1 MLEAPRRSAR
11 CGDGRTEST
20 FLAVQG
26 MSLRFLALPR
36 QCPPLKTR
44 RGKTQ
49 KPLTDQ
55 GLGYFRGSKRKP
67 SAGVGRFSAKGTKIY
82 AFFWKVWKGG
92 LLPQVLARERPLNG
106 QFETGISHAILSTI
120 EL

>member
-1 MLEAPRRSAR
+1 
-11 CGDGRTEST
+11 
-20 FLAVQG
+20 LAVQG
-26 MSLRFLALPR
+26 FSLRFLALPR

-82 AFFWKVWKGG
+82 AFFWKVWKGANEKNPS
-92 LLPQVLARERPLNG
+92 LNQKPHLQMTRQRSYFLTPQMKRNSTAPL
-106 QFETGISHAILSTI
+106 
-120 EL
+120 ELRTAQVR